1 MRTSA
6 RRSRWFAWAG
16 LAVSP
21 AAWALH
27 HQAGSDLNFWDCG
40 RGGGPAIAMGVVVLG
55 MAVAAGA
62 LSFVARKGG
71 RDDPRGGTDSS
82 TRFIAALGMMSS
94 GLFSLTI
101 LVQIGAALILP
112 PCFR

>member
-6 RRSRWFAWAG
+6 ARSRWFAWAG
-16 LAVSP
+16 LVVAP

-40 RGGGPAIAMGVVVLG
+40 RGSGPAVGMGLAMLA
-55 MAVAAGA
+55 MALAAGG
-62 LSFVARKGG
+62 LSFLAGRPG
-71 RDDPRGGTDSS
+71 RDREVRTEPS
-82 TRFIAALGMMSS
+82 TRFIATLGMMSS

-112 PCFR
+112 SCFR

>member
-6 RRSRWFAWAG
+6 HLPRWLAWAG
-16 LAVSP
+16 LILAP

-27 HQAGSDLNFWDCG
+27 HQASSDLDYWDCG
-40 RGGGPAIAMGVVVLG
+40 RGGGPAVVMGLVLL
-55 MAVAAGA
+55 A
-62 LSFVARKGG
+62 LALTGGGVSFLAWKAG
-71 RDDPRGGTDSS
+71 RDDATGATDSS
-82 TRFIAALGMMSS
+82 ARFIAALGMMSS

-112 PCFR
+112 SCFR